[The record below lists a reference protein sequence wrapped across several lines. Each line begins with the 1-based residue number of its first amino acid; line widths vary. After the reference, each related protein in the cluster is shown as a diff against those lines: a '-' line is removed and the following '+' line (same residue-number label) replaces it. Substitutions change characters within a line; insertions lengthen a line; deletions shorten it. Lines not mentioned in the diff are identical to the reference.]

1 MGDRQ
6 RQVSRQ
12 HQKIQ
17 KIRKK
22 KKLKMAQ
29 KRKALTLDLNA
40 AASSVGSS
48 GLSGG
53 FSKKSK
59 LAASHILTSPDVQKL
74 KLSSPELAEFLTR
87 NPTLATPTPSGG
99 NYIFPKTVTEE
110 QESYVK
116 GFEVALKNLQHQE
129 IPNQIITGSHVGLPS
144 VIKSEPLTRTSIETI
159 EKATAA
165 HRASAAATSAKLAP
179 VVSIPE
185 VGKSFTS
192 FSIPEVSPRPES
204 SASGSMD
211 SAELRIK
218 EEMDDADLDQE
229 DFDDD
234 DSYSDEEKPAPKKG
248 RGSGSKK
255 ITPINMESQE
265 KIKLERKRMRN
276 RLAASKCRKRKLE
289 RISQLELKVK
299 DLKGENSEL
308 YNVVKKLKQSVANL
322 KQEVIDHCN
331 SGCQINGDVL
341 NFSTS

>member
-1 MGDRQ
+1 MGRPSKTSVQATSKKQ
-6 RQVSRQ
+6 R
-12 HQKIQ
+12 
-17 KIRKK
+17 
-22 KKLKMAQ
+22 KLFEKMAQMAQ

-40 AASSVGSS
+40 AAGVGPS
-48 GLSGG
+48 GFGN

-185 VGKSFTS
+185 IGKSFTS

-229 DFDDD
+229 DFDDDD

>member
-1 MGDRQ
+1 MGRSTKTSVQ
-6 RQVSRQ
+6 TTSKNKSR
-12 HQKIQ
+12 K
-17 KIRKK
+17 
-22 KKLKMAQ
+22 KMAQ

-48 GLSGG
+48 GLAGN

-204 SASGSMD
+204 SASGSTD

-331 SGCQINGDVL
+331 NGCQINGDVL
-341 NFSTS
+341 NSTL

>member
-1 MGDRQ
+1 
-6 RQVSRQ
+6 
-12 HQKIQ
+12 
-17 KIRKK
+17 
-22 KKLKMAQ
+22 MAQ

-40 AASSVGSS
+40 ASGVGPS
-48 GLSGG
+48 GVGG

-99 NYIFPKTVTEE
+99 NYMFPKTVTEE

-116 GFEVALKNLQHQE
+116 GFEVALKNLQQHE

-165 HRASAAATSAKLAP
+165 HRASAAASSAKLVP
-179 VVSIPE
+179 IPSIPE
-185 VGKSFTS
+185 VGKSFSIPEVGKS

-218 EEMDDADLDQE
+218 EEMDDADLDQD
-229 DFDDD
+229 DFDDND
-234 DSYSDEEKPAPKKG
+234 DSYSDEEMQKPAPKKG
-248 RGSGSKK
+248 RGGGGSRK

>member
-1 MGDRQ
+1 MGRPSKTSVQ
-6 RQVSRQ
+6 ATS
-12 HQKIQ
+12 KE
-17 KIRKK
+17 RKLFK
-22 KKLKMAQ
+22 EKKMAQ
-29 KRKALTLDLNA
+29 KRKGLTLDLNA
-40 AASSVGSS
+40 AAGVGPS
-48 GLSGG
+48 GVGG

-116 GFEVALKNLQHQE
+116 GFEVALKNLQQHPGQAPGQGSVGHQ
-129 IPNQIITGSHVGLPS
+129 IPIDQKYIFPKSIITDTPTVVKH
-144 VIKSEPLTRTSIETI
+144 EPHTRTTSIETI

-165 HRASAAATSAKLAP
+165 HRASKLAP
-179 VVSIPE
+179 V
-185 VGKSFTS
+185 
-192 FSIPEVSPRPES
+192 EVSPRPES

-218 EEMDDADLDQE
+218 EEIEDADLDD
-229 DFDDD
+229 DFDED
-234 DSYSDEEKPAPKKG
+234 DSYSDDEESVQSPPKK
-248 RGSGSKK
+248 RGGSRK

-265 KIKLERKRMRN
+265 KIKLERKRQRN

-308 YNVVKKLKQSVANL
+308 YNVVKKLKESVANL

-341 NFSTS
+341 NSTL

>member
-1 MGDRQ
+1 
-6 RQVSRQ
+6 
-12 HQKIQ
+12 
-17 KIRKK
+17 
-22 KKLKMAQ
+22 MAQ

-40 AASSVGSS
+40 ASGVGPSGVGS
-48 GLSGG
+48 

-99 NYIFPKTVTEE
+99 NYMFPKTVTEE

-116 GFEVALKNLQHQE
+116 GFEVALKNLQQHE

-165 HRASAAATSAKLAP
+165 HRASAAASSAKLVP
-179 VVSIPE
+179 IPSIPE
-185 VGKSFTS
+185 VGKSFSIPEVGKS

-218 EEMDDADLDQE
+218 EEMDDADLDQD
-229 DFDDD
+229 DFDDND
-234 DSYSDEEKPAPKKG
+234 DSYSDEEMQKPAPKKG
-248 RGSGSKK
+248 RGGGGSRK

-341 NFSTS
+341 NYSTS

>member
-1 MGDRQ
+1 MGTSKKSEKQ
-6 RQVSRQ
+6 R
-12 HQKIQ
+12 
-17 KIRKK
+17 
-22 KKLKMAQ
+22 KLVEKMAQ

-40 AASSVGSS
+40 AAGVGPS
-48 GLSGG
+48 GLGN

-116 GFEVALKNLQHQE
+116 GFEVALKNLQQHPGQSGPVQGHPLDQKY
-129 IPNQIITGSHVGLPS
+129 IFPKSIITETPTVVKH
-144 VIKSEPLTRTSIETI
+144 EPQTRTTSIETI

-165 HRASAAATSAKLAP
+165 HRASKLAP
-179 VVSIPE
+179 AAL
-185 VGKSFTS
+185 
-192 FSIPEVSPRPES
+192 EVSPRPES

-218 EEMDDADLDQE
+218 EEIEDEDLDD
-229 DFDDD
+229 DFDQD
-234 DSYSDEEKPAPKKG
+234 DSYSDDEESVRSPPKK
-248 RGSGSKK
+248 RGGARK

-265 KIKLERKRMRN
+265 KIKLERKRQRN

>member
-1 MGDRQ
+1 
-6 RQVSRQ
+6 
-12 HQKIQ
+12 
-17 KIRKK
+17 
-22 KKLKMAQ
+22 MAQ

-40 AASSVGSS
+40 ASGVGPS
-48 GLSGG
+48 GLGN

-116 GFEVALKNLQHQE
+116 GFEVALKNLQQHE
-129 IPNQIITGSHVGLPS
+129 IPNQIITASHVGLPS
-144 VIKSEPLTRTSIETI
+144 VIKSEPHTRTSIETI

-165 HRASAAATSAKLAP
+165 HRAAAASSSAKVAP
-179 VVSIPE
+179 AVSIPE
-185 VGKSFTS
+185 VGKNLTS
-192 FSIPEVSPRPES
+192 FSIPEISPRPES

-218 EEMDDADLDQE
+218 EEMDDADLDQD

-234 DSYSDEEKPAPKKG
+234 DDSFSDEELKMPSPKKG
-248 RGSGSKK
+248 RGRGSRK

-341 NFSTS
+341 NYSTS

>member
-6 RQVSRQ
+6 RQVFKQ
-12 HQKIQ
+12 HQK
-17 KIRKK
+17 KKENYSERK
-22 KKLKMAQ
+22 KMAQ
-29 KRKALTLDLNA
+29 KRKGLTLDLNA
-40 AASSVGSS
+40 AASVGPS
-48 GLSGG
+48 GLGI

-116 GFEVALKNLQHQE
+116 GFEVALKNLQQHQ
-129 IPNQIITGSHVGLPS
+129 IPEQTLTGSHVGLPS
-144 VIKSEPLTRTSIETI
+144 VIKNEPNTRTSIETI

-165 HRASAAATSAKLAP
+165 HRAAASKLVVPTSIALSS
-179 VVSIPE
+179 VPE
-185 VGKSFTS
+185 F
-192 FSIPEVSPRPES
+192 SPRPES

-218 EEMDDADLDQE
+218 EEMDDSND
-229 DFDDD
+229 DFDED
-234 DSYSDEEKPAPKKG
+234 DSFSDEESVKTPAPKG
-248 RGSGSKK
+248 RGGGRSKK

-265 KIKLERKRMRN
+265 KIKLERKRLRN

-289 RISQLELKVK
+289 RISQLEVKVK

-322 KQEVIDHCN
+322 KQEVIDHCS

-341 NFSTS
+341 NFSTT

>member
-1 MGDRQ
+1 MGSDRQ
-6 RQVSRQ
+6 RQVHTQ
-12 HQKIQ
+12 HQKSEKQ
-17 KIRKK
+17 RK
-22 KKLKMAQ
+22 LVEKMAQ

-40 AASSVGSS
+40 AAGVGPS
-48 GLSGG
+48 GLGN

-185 VGKSFTS
+185 VG
-192 FSIPEVSPRPES
+192 PRPES

-218 EEMDDADLDQE
+218 EEMDDADLD
-229 DFDDD
+229 
-234 DSYSDEEKPAPKKG
+234 
-248 RGSGSKK
+248 
-255 ITPINMESQE
+255 
-265 KIKLERKRMRN
+265 
-276 RLAASKCRKRKLE
+276 
-289 RISQLELKVK
+289 
-299 DLKGENSEL
+299 
-308 YNVVKKLKQSVANL
+308 
-322 KQEVIDHCN
+322 
-331 SGCQINGDVL
+331 
-341 NFSTS
+341 

>member
-1 MGDRQ
+1 MGTSKKSEKQ
-6 RQVSRQ
+6 R
-12 HQKIQ
+12 
-17 KIRKK
+17 
-22 KKLKMAQ
+22 KLVEKMAQ

-40 AASSVGSS
+40 AAGVGPS
-48 GLSGG
+48 GLGN

-116 GFEVALKNLQHQE
+116 GFEVALKNLQQHPGQSGPVQGHPLDQKY
-129 IPNQIITGSHVGLPS
+129 IFPKSIITETPTVVKH
-144 VIKSEPLTRTSIETI
+144 EPHQTRTTSIETI

-165 HRASAAATSAKLAP
+165 HRASKLAP
-179 VVSIPE
+179 AAL
-185 VGKSFTS
+185 
-192 FSIPEVSPRPES
+192 EVSPRPES

-218 EEMDDADLDQE
+218 EEIEDEDLDD
-229 DFDDD
+229 DFDQD
-234 DSYSDEEKPAPKKG
+234 DSYSDDEESVRSPPKK
-248 RGSGSKK
+248 RGGARK

-265 KIKLERKRMRN
+265 KIKLERKRQRD
-276 RLAASKCRKRKLE
+276 RLAASKCSKRKLE

>member
-185 VGKSFTS
+185 V
-192 FSIPEVSPRPES
+192 SPRPES

-248 RGSGSKK
+248 RGSG
-255 ITPINMESQE
+255 P
-265 KIKLERKRMRN
+265 
-276 RLAASKCRKRKLE
+276 
-289 RISQLELKVK
+289 
-299 DLKGENSEL
+299 
-308 YNVVKKLKQSVANL
+308 
-322 KQEVIDHCN
+322 
-331 SGCQINGDVL
+331 
-341 NFSTS
+341 

>member
-1 MGDRQ
+1 
-6 RQVSRQ
+6 
-12 HQKIQ
+12 
-17 KIRKK
+17 
-22 KKLKMAQ
+22 MAQ

-40 AASSVGSS
+40 AAGVGPS
-48 GLSGG
+48 GFGN

>member
-1 MGDRQ
+1 MGRPSKTSAQ
-6 RQVSRQ
+6 ATS
-12 HQKIQ
+12 
-17 KIRKK
+17 
-22 KKLKMAQ
+22 KKLKNKEKKVEKMAQ

-40 AASSVGSS
+40 AAGVGPS
-48 GLSGG
+48 GLGN

>member
-1 MGDRQ
+1 MGRPSKTSAQATSKKMKKQ
-6 RQVSRQ
+6 R
-12 HQKIQ
+12 
-17 KIRKK
+17 
-22 KKLKMAQ
+22 KLVEKMAQ

-40 AASSVGSS
+40 ATGVGPS
-48 GLSGG
+48 GLGN

-234 DSYSDEEKPAPKKG
+234 DRPAPKKG

-299 DLKGENSEL
+299 DLKGENSE
-308 YNVVKKLKQSVANL
+308 
-322 KQEVIDHCN
+322 
-331 SGCQINGDVL
+331 
-341 NFSTS
+341 

>member
-1 MGDRQ
+1 MGGRQ
-6 RQVSRQ
+6 RQVFRQ
-12 HQKIQ
+12 RQK
-17 KIRKK
+17 KENYSKK
-22 KKLKMAQ
+22 KMAQ
-29 KRKALTLDLNA
+29 KRKGLTLDLNA
-40 AASSVGSS
+40 AAGVGPS
-48 GLSGG
+48 GHGI

-116 GFEVALKNLQHQE
+116 GFEVALKNLQQHPGQSPGQGSVGHQ
-129 IPNQIITGSHVGLPS
+129 IPIDQKYIFPKSIITDTPTVVKH
-144 VIKSEPLTRTSIETI
+144 EPHTRTTSIETI

-165 HRASAAATSAKLAP
+165 HRASKLAP
-179 VVSIPE
+179 V
-185 VGKSFTS
+185 
-192 FSIPEVSPRPES
+192 EVSPRPES

-211 SAELRIK
+211 SSELRIK
-218 EEMDDADLDQE
+218 EEIEDADLDD
-229 DFDDD
+229 DFDED
-234 DSYSDEEKPAPKKG
+234 DSYSDDEESVQSPPKK
-248 RGSGSKK
+248 RGGSRK

-322 KQEVIDHCN
+322 KQEVIDHCS

-341 NFSTS
+341 NFSTT

>member
-1 MGDRQ
+1 
-6 RQVSRQ
+6 
-12 HQKIQ
+12 
-17 KIRKK
+17 
-22 KKLKMAQ
+22 MAQ

-40 AASSVGSS
+40 AAGVGPS
-48 GLSGG
+48 GLGN

-218 EEMDDADLDQE
+218 EEMDDADLDQD

>member
-1 MGDRQ
+1 MGRPSKTSVQ
-6 RQVSRQ
+6 ATSKKSEKTQKKISR
-12 HQKIQ
+12 
-17 KIRKK
+17 
-22 KKLKMAQ
+22 KMAQ

-40 AASSVGSS
+40 ASGVGPS
-48 GLSGG
+48 GLGN

-99 NYIFPKTVTEE
+99 NYIFPKTVTKE

-116 GFEVALKNLQHQE
+116 GFEVALKNLQQHQ
-129 IPNQIITGSHVGLPS
+129 IPEQTITGSHVGLPS
-144 VIKSEPLTRTSIETI
+144 VIKNEPNTRTSIETI

-165 HRASAAATSAKLAP
+165 HRAAASKLVVPTSKEGHLALSS
-179 VVSIPE
+179 VPE
-185 VGKSFTS
+185 F
-192 FSIPEVSPRPES
+192 SPRPES

-218 EEMDDADLDQE
+218 EEMDDSND
-229 DFDDD
+229 DFDED
-234 DSYSDEEKPAPKKG
+234 DSFSDEESVKTPAPKG
-248 RGSGSKK
+248 RGGGRSKK

-265 KIKLERKRMRN
+265 KIKLERKRLRN

-289 RISQLELKVK
+289 RISQLEVKVK

-322 KQEVIDHCN
+322 KQEVIDHCS

-341 NFSTS
+341 NFSTT

>member
-1 MGDRQ
+1 MGRSTKTSVQ
-6 RQVSRQ
+6 TTS
-12 HQKIQ
+12 KN
-17 KIRKK
+17 KK

-40 AASSVGSS
+40 AASSVGPS
-48 GLSGG
+48 GLAGG

-116 GFEVALKNLQHQE
+116 GFEVALKNLQQHQ
-129 IPNQIITGSHVGLPS
+129 IPEQTITGSHVGLPS
-144 VIKSEPLTRTSIETI
+144 VIKNEPNTRTSIETI

-165 HRASAAATSAKLAP
+165 HRAAASKL
-179 VVSIPE
+179 VVPNSKEHLALSSVPE
-185 VGKSFTS
+185 F
-192 FSIPEVSPRPES
+192 SPRPES

-218 EEMDDADLDQE
+218 EEMDDSND
-229 DFDDD
+229 DFDED
-234 DSYSDEEKPAPKKG
+234 DSFSDEESVKTPAPKG
-248 RGSGSKK
+248 RGGGRSKK

-265 KIKLERKRMRN
+265 KIKLERKRLRN

-289 RISQLELKVK
+289 RISQLEVKVK

-322 KQEVIDHCN
+322 KQEVIDHCS

-341 NFSTS
+341 NFSTT

>member
-1 MGDRQ
+1 
-6 RQVSRQ
+6 
-12 HQKIQ
+12 
-17 KIRKK
+17 
-22 KKLKMAQ
+22 MAQ
-29 KRKALTLDLNA
+29 KRRALTLDLNA
-40 AASSVGSS
+40 AAGVGSS
-48 GLSGG
+48 GLGN

-116 GFEVALKNLQHQE
+116 GFEVALKNLQQPSYQVPE
-129 IPNQIITGSHVGLPS
+129 PTITGSHVGLPS
-144 VIKSEPLTRTSIETI
+144 VIKNEPQTRTSIETI

-165 HRASAAATSAKLAP
+165 HRATASKLL
-179 VVSIPE
+179 IPI
-185 VGKSFTS
+185 S
-192 FSIPEVSPRPES
+192 SIPEVSPRPES

-218 EEMDDADLDQE
+218 EEMDDSE
-229 DFDDD
+229 NEFDED
-234 DSYSDEEKPAPKKG
+234 DSFSEEESVKAPKNG
-248 RGSGSKK
+248 RGGGRSKK
-255 ITPINMESQE
+255 IQPINMESQE

-289 RISQLELKVK
+289 RISQLEGKVK
-299 DLKGENSEL
+299 DLKGENAEL
-308 YNVVKKLKQSVANL
+308 YNVVKKLKESVSSL
-322 KQEVIDHCN
+322 KQEVMEHCQ

-341 NFSTS
+341 NFST

>member
-1 MGDRQ
+1 
-6 RQVSRQ
+6 
-12 HQKIQ
+12 
-17 KIRKK
+17 
-22 KKLKMAQ
+22 MAQ

-40 AASSVGSS
+40 AAGVGPS
-48 GLSGG
+48 GLGN

-341 NFSTS
+341 NYSTS